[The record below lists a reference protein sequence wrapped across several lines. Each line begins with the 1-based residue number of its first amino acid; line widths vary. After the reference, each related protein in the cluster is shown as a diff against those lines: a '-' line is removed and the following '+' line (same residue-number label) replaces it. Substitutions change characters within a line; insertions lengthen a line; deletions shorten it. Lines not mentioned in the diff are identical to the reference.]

1 MKKIYLILSVLILTQ
16 CKIQISNHDFY
27 YHGTDSINTSK
38 NFRYIKHNVTGKSST
53 TYDLK
58 QKVRNGTTYG
68 DVETGLIADAK
79 LDLYLSHE
87 LKDNQAFA
95 NLSID
100 ISKTRDAF
108 DYKWVRVIVLD
119 VVISADIIEYY

>member
-1 MKKIYLILSVLILTQ
+1 ME
-16 CKIQISNHDFY
+16 IQISNHDFY

-53 TYDLK
+53 TYHLK
-58 QKVRNGTTYG
+58 QKVKVLLQWY
-68 DVETGLIADAK
+68 VETGLIADAK

-100 ISKTRDAF
+100 ISKTRDA
-108 DYKWVRVIVLD
+108 KPR
-119 VVISADIIEYY
+119 